1 MKSGMNDAVP
11 TKLGEELSAADAS
24 EPAAKAKMTRRRV
37 LGGAAGLIGAA
48 ALATGVYAG
57 GIEPLG
63 LVVTRYVPHPLGWPT
78 GRKLSMTVIADLHA
92 GGPDMTLPHIRHVV
106 DTANA
111 LKSDVVVL
119 LGDYTTSY
127 RVASKR
133 VPYAAWAAEL
143 ARLAAPLGTWA
154 ILGNHDWW
162 NDIVEVRQAL
172 ADVRI
177 PVMENHAVMLGG
189 EGKRFW
195 LAGLG
200 DQLAH
205 RLGHGRFRGID
216 DLPGTLAQVKTD
228 DPVVLLAHEPDIFP
242 DVPAR
247 VALTLCGHTH
257 GGQIRVPLIWPAFVP
272 SKYGARFA
280 YGHVVEDGRHLIVS
294 GGLGT
299 SVIPARLG
307 VPPEILRVELG
318 A

>member
-1 MKSGMNDAVP
+1 MNDIATKKITQELYVP
-11 TKLGEELSAADAS
+11 DTGAPFVK
-24 EPAAKAKMTRRRV
+24 TRMSRRHV
-37 LGGAAGLIGAA
+37 LGGAAGLIGIS

-57 GIEPLG
+57 GIEPMG
-63 LVVTRYVPHPLGWPT
+63 LVVTRYALHPPGWPA
-78 GRKLSMTVIADLHA
+78 GGKLSLTVLADLHA
-92 GGPDMTLPHIRHVV
+92 GGPDMALGHIRHVV
-106 DTANA
+106 DTANS
-111 LKSDVVVL
+111 LQSDIIVL
-119 LGDYTTSY
+119 LGDYTTAY
-127 RVASKR
+127 RVPNKR
-133 VPYAAWAAEL
+133 VPYAAWAGEL

-162 NDIVEVRQAL
+162 NDVVQVRQAL
-172 ADVRI
+172 ADARI

-189 EGKRFW
+189 DEQRFW

-205 RLGHGRFRGID
+205 PLGHGRFRGID
-216 DLPGTLAQVKTD
+216 DLPGTLAQVRTN

-242 DVPAR
+242 SVPVR

-257 GGQIRVPLIWPAFVP
+257 GGQIRIPFIWPAFVP

-280 YGHVVEDGRHLIVS
+280 YGHIVEDSRHLIVS

-299 SVIPARLG
+299 SLIPARLG
-307 VPPEILRVELG
+307 VPPEILQVELG